1 MLYKV
6 DLDKKAQKQLEKVK
20 KNQKLLLKFLEI
32 IEDIKQN
39 PHSPNFKFERLKG
52 NFSGYCSKRL
62 DKKNRVIYKVLDDKI
77 IVIIVT
83 ILGHYEE

>member
-1 MLYKV
+1 MFQI
-6 DLDKKAQKQLEKVK
+6 DLDKKAKKQLDKIK
-20 KNQKLLLKFLEI
+20 TNSRLLSKFLEI
-32 IEDIKQN
+32 LDDITQN

-77 IVIIVT
+77 IIIIVS